1 MKIKKVIIDAVL
13 IIVALIIAC
22 FFIFLFLISPFFE
35 FVDGPFVVEGKIY
48 HTTDIEELKLN
59 APLLPVPI
67 EAIDC
72 TYSLQREGFWQDDG
86 VYPPTG
92 KITLTQ
98 ENYQKIINKYDDW
111 QILTGFP
118 PIVMDYTT
126 EGFAEGIV
134 EFGDEKFE
142 DCWKNKTYLYSEKLV
157 YEELIVC
164 LVSPDEPVIYFY
176 CS

>member
-1 MKIKKVIIDAVL
+1 MKKKVIEIVMMALGIILSLFITFLL
-13 IIVALIIAC
+13 I
-22 FFIFLFLISPFFE
+22 FSPFIE
-35 FVDGPFVVEGKIY
+35 IVDGPFVKEGKIY
-48 HTTDIEELKLN
+48 HTTDIEDLKLN
-59 APLLPVPI
+59 SPLLPVPI
-67 EAIDC
+67 EEIDC

-86 VYPPTG
+86 LYPLTG

-111 QILTGFP
+111 QELTGFP
-118 PIVMDYTT
+118 PVVMDADTK
-126 EGFAEGIV
+126 EFAEGIV

-142 DCWKNKTYLYSEKLV
+142 DCWKNKKYLYSEKFV
-157 YEELIVC
+157 YEELIVL

>member
-1 MKIKKVIIDAVL
+1 M
-13 IIVALIIAC
+13 
-22 FFIFLFLISPFFE
+22 LFLS
-35 FVDGPFVVEGKIY
+35 
-48 HTTDIEELKLN
+48 IEIK
-59 APLLPVPI
+59 
-67 EAIDC
+67 
-72 TYSLQREGFWQDDG
+72 
-86 VYPPTG
+86 
-92 KITLTQ
+92 
-98 ENYQKIINKYDDW
+98 NYQKIINKYDDW
-111 QILTGFP
+111 QTLTGFP

>member
-1 MKIKKVIIDAVL
+1 MKSKKFRNGILIFFAVIFAWIVGVL
-13 IIVALIIAC
+13 W
-22 FFIFLFLISPFFE
+22 LFSPFIE
-35 FVDGPFVVEGKIY
+35 IVDGPFLEEGKIY
-48 HTTDIEELKLN
+48 HTTDIEDLKLN
-59 APLLPVPI
+59 GPLLSVPI

-72 TYSLQREGFWQDDG
+72 SYSLQREGFWQEDG
-86 VYPPTG
+86 VYPLTG
-92 KITLTQ
+92 MFTLTE
-98 ENYQKIINKYDDW
+98 ENYQTILNKYDDW
-111 QILTGFP
+111 QELTGFP
-118 PIVMDYTT
+118 PVVMDYYTKD
-126 EGFAEGIV
+126 FAEGIT